1 MRVLITGGAGFIG
14 SHLADRLVTRGDDVT
29 IVDDLSTGS
38 MHNIKALKSSNNFE
52 YFIDS
57 VTNERLLAELV
68 DSADVIYHLAAAV
81 GVKLIV
87 ESPTRTMETN
97 IRGTEIVLELAAK
110 KKKRVLITST
120 SEVYGK
126 RDTVPFQE
134 GNDLVLGPPD
144 KGRWSY
150 ACSKLI
156 DEFLAIAYWKE
167 KRVPTVVARMFNVVG
182 PRQTGRYGMVVP
194 SLIKQALAGDNLTV
208 YGDGSQTRCFTHVAD
223 ATQALIGLA
232 EHPEANGSVYN
243 IGSTDEISVLELAQR
258 IKRLTRSNSQIVFIP
273 YSQAYEEGFEDMMR
287 RVPDLSKINQ
297 LIGYTPTM
305 CLDEI
310 LADIIRHHQGEPRV
324 AHTNGHGKFVET
336 ALSAAAGQ

>member
-14 SHLADRLVTRGDDVT
+14 SHLAERLATRGDDVT

-38 MHNIKALKSSNNFE
+38 IHNVKALKTFNNFE

-57 VTNERLLAELV
+57 VTNERLMAELV

-194 SLIKQALAGDNLTV
+194 SLI
-208 YGDGSQTRCFTHVAD
+208 THVAD

-232 EHPEANGSVYN
+232 EHPEANGNVYN
-243 IGSTDEISVLELAQR
+243 IGSTYEISVLELAQR
-258 IKRLTRSNSQIVFIP
+258 IKRLTESNSQIVFIP

-297 LIGYTPTM
+297 LIGYAPTI

-310 LADIIRHHQGEPRV
+310 LADIIKHHRGEPRV
-324 AHTNGHGKFVET
+324 AHTNGHAKFVET
-336 ALSAAAGQ
+336 ALSAATRG

>member
-1 MRVLITGGAGFIG
+1 MKVLITGGAGFIG
-14 SHLADRLVTRGDDVT
+14 SHLAERLVTRGDDVT

-38 MHNIKALKSSNNFE
+38 IHNIKALKPSNNFE

-57 VTNERLLAELV
+57 VTNERLMAELV

-223 ATQALIGLA
+223 ATQALICLA
-232 EHPEANGSVYN
+232 EHPEANGGVYN

-258 IKRLTRSNSQIVFIP
+258 IKRLTGSNSQIVFIP

-297 LIGYTPTM
+297 LIGYAPTM

-310 LADIIRHHQGEPRV
+310 LADIIRHHRGEPRV
-324 AHTNGHGKFVET
+324 VHTNGHGKFVPE
-336 ALSAAAGQ
+336 AVGAAVGR

>member
-1 MRVLITGGAGFIG
+1 MKALITGGAGFIG
-14 SHLADRLVTRGDDVT
+14 SHLAEQLINRGDDVM

-38 MHNIKALKSSNNFE
+38 IHNVKALKTSNNFE

-57 VTNERLLAELV
+57 VTNERLMAELV

-126 RDTVPFQE
+126 RDSVPFQE

-208 YGDGSQTRCFTHVAD
+208 FGDGSQTRCFTHVAD

-232 EHPEANGSVYN
+232 EHAEANGNVYN

-258 IKRLTRSNSQIVFIP
+258 IKRLTGSSSQIVFIP

-297 LIGYTPTM
+297 LIGYAPTM

-310 LADIIRHHQGEPRV
+310 LADIIRHHRGEPRV
-324 AHTNGHGKFVET
+324 VHTNGHGKFVPT
-336 ALSAAAGQ
+336 TLSAAAGR

>member
-1 MRVLITGGAGFIG
+1 MQVLITGGAGFIG
-14 SHLADRLVTRGDDVT
+14 SHLAERLIARGDQVCV
-29 IVDDLSTGS
+29 IDDLSTGS
-38 MHNIKALKSSNNFE
+38 VENIRALKAHRNFE

-57 VTNERLLAELV
+57 LINERLMAELV

-126 RDTVPFQE
+126 SETIPFRE
-134 GNDLVLGPPD
+134 ENDLVLGPPD

-167 KRVPTVVARMFNVVG
+167 KAVPTVVARMFNVVG

-194 SLIKQALAGDNLTV
+194 SLIKQALAGEDLTV
-208 YGDGSQTRCFTHVAD
+208 YGDGLQTRCFTHVRD
-223 ATQALIGLA
+223 AIQALVALA
-232 EHPEANGSVYN
+232 EHPQANGDVFN
-243 IGSTDEISVLELAQR
+243 IGSTEEISVLELARR
-258 IKRLTRSNSQIVFIP
+258 IKRLTNSESEIIFIP
-273 YSQAYEEGFEDMMR
+273 YDKAYEQGFEDMRR
-287 RVPDLSKINQ
+287 RVPDLTKINR
-297 LIGYTPTM
+297 LIGYAPTM
-305 CLDEI
+305 TLDSI
-310 LADIIRHHQGEPRV
+310 LLDIIRHYAPTHSV
-324 AHTNGHGKFVET
+324 AQKNGHQKLT
-336 ALSAAAGQ
+336 AQLGAAAGR